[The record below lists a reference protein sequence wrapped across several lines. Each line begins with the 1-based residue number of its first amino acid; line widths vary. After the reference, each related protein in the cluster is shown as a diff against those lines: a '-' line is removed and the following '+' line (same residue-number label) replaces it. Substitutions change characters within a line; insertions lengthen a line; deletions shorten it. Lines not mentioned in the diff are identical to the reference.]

1 MIGNIWPY
9 PEVQGIG
16 SPEEKP
22 FNLYHTQCGLGC
34 ADSYLCKYP
43 ELFIISFATNG
54 LMAQSLPT
62 FPLIQSHL
70 S

>member
-1 MIGNIWPY
+1 MW
-9 PEVQGIG
+9 
-16 SPEEKP
+16 
-22 FNLYHTQCGLGC
+22 LGRT
-34 ADSYLCKYP
+34 DDYLCKHP
-43 ELFIISFATNG
+43 ELSIISFATNG